1 MSGARLALLLAG
13 VALVGAARDAS
24 GQANAGVF
32 ELRCRGGENLFVI
45 DGPAVTGSDTLSL
58 SFGWSLNAA
67 GPDGAGLDPGTCS
80 WIDRSF
86 RDGEPSQIHF
96 TTTGPV
102 QQVIDHLNDARNY
115 WSFWVYNTNRGYME
129 ATRNA
134 PLKPMSVVDRAKQP
148 PPVATQGNGAASD
161 TVKKPLPDRV
171 KLDERGMWRTGKK
184 PKVPKKPVPTER
196 TTPQ

>member
-1 MSGARLALLLAG
+1 MTGARLALLAAG
-13 VALVGAARDAS
+13 VALAGITRHAS
-24 GQANAGVF
+24 AQANAGVF
-32 ELRCRGGENLFVI
+32 ELRCRGGENLFVV

-58 SFGWSLNAA
+58 SFGWSMNAA
-67 GPDGAGLDPGTCS
+67 GTDGAGLDPGTCS

-102 QQVIDHLNDARNY
+102 QQVVDHLNDPGNY

-134 PLKPMSVVDRAKQP
+134 PWRPLSVAERAKQQ
-148 PPVATQGNGAASD
+148 PPVVTQGKGAESD
-161 TVKKPLPDRV
+161 TVKKPVPDRV
-171 KLDERGMWRTGKK
+171 RLDERGMWQKGKK
-184 PKVPKKPVPTER
+184 PRTPKKPIPEPRPER
-196 TTPQ
+196 